1 MRILGG
7 EAKGRRM
14 RVPGRR
20 VRPTKGVVKK
30 ALFELLGEGIR
41 GAKVLDLFAGA
52 GGVGLEALSRGA
64 GEVWFVEKDRRA
76 LRAIRENVA
85 LLGVEGRAV
94 VRGEDVLG
102 FLRGAARTRF
112 DVVFVDPPYGE
123 DVLEDV
129 LGALGEGGW
138 VDEGGIVV
146 SELPR
151 KKQVPRR
158 IGPWKAVDE
167 RTYGDT
173 KLIFWRRD
181 EARTL
186 SGDV

>member
-1 MRILGG
+1 LGG

-30 ALFELLGEGIR
+30 ALFELLEDIR

-102 FLRGAARTRF
+102 FLRGAARARF

-129 LGALGEGGW
+129 LGALEGW
-138 VDEGGIVV
+138 VDEGGVVV